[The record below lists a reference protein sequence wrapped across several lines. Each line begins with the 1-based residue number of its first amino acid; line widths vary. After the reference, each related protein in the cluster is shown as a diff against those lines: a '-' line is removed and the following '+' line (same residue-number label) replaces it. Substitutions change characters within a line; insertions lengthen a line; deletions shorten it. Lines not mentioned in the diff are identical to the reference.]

1 MRMCD
6 ACGKPLKGGMSIGGA
21 MICRSCEPDIKAE
34 INRLQAEGKPVS
46 AIAIAR
52 KMFRETYSAGNYLLR
67 DVPAEL
73 WTAAKHKA
81 VDEGIN
87 LRELILKALQEYLMK
102 NTP

>member
-6 ACGKPLKGGMSIGGA
+6 ACGKPLKGGASMGGA
-21 MICRSCEPDIKAE
+21 TVCRKCEPDVKAE

-67 DVPAEL
+67 DIPAEL
-73 WTAAKHKA
+73 WAAAKHKA
-81 VDEGIN
+81 VDEKLN
-87 LRELILKALQEYLMK
+87 LRELILKALQEYLG
-102 NTP
+102 